1 MAAAIL
7 KSEIADKASVKV
19 VEAFVAMNR
28 GLKELCKLAEINDP
42 IRGHFSQHRHEM
54 DRALRLQGH
63 EAVHRHCGLHQG
75 PIHDQIQQF
84 VVMGANFSL
93 FL

>member
-7 KSEIADKASVKV
+7 KSEIADKASIKV

-42 IRGHFSQHRHEM
+42 ISPNIVMKWTGQ
-54 DRALRLQGH
+54 LRLQGH
-63 EAVHRHCGLHQG
+63 EALHRHRGLHQG